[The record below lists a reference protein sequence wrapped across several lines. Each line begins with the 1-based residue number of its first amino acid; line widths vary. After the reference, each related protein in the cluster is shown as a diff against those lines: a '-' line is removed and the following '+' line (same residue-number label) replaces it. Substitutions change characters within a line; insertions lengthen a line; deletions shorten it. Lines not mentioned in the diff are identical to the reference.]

1 MATVEQLKKLRRRIG
16 DSSKKFVDRFE
27 GDGSTTEYGLSYHN
41 NFDVIVSINGAKRP
55 EGDYKVVASSG
66 QILFLA
72 APEADSVVDV
82 EYSYA
87 GYTDDQLKA
96 LIDSYG
102 ENGAA
107 VECLEE
113 LLADSARLY
122 DYQQGQTSD
131 KRSQV
136 FDHLKDLLASARET
150 ANGTKS
156 YGLVFGTRHPDIRPI
171 HAERPDLTR
180 TDSWSDN
187 NV

>member
-1 MATVEQLKKLRRRIG
+1 MATVEQLEKLRRRIG

-27 GDGSTTEYGLSYHN
+27 GDGNTTEYGLSYHN
-41 NFDVIVSINGAKRP
+41 VFNVVVSINGSKRP
-55 EGDYKVVASSG
+55 DGDYKVVASSG

-72 APEADSVVDV
+72 APEMDAVVDV

-87 GYTDDQLKA
+87 GYSDEQLKGM
-96 LIDSYG
+96 IDTYG
-102 ENGAA
+102 VNGAA
-107 VECLEE
+107 VECLQE

-136 FDHLKDLLASARET
+136 FDHLKDLLASAKEA
-150 ANGTKS
+150 ANGTTG
-156 YGLVFGTRHPDIRPI
+156 YGLVFGRRQPDIRPI
-171 HAERPDLTR
+171 HAERLDLTR
-180 TDSWSDN
+180 SDIWSSN